1 MRCVAFVVGLFA
13 GLMQLAGSAQ
23 AFTCDQVVWAVQT
36 FSRSQLE
43 AMAAKAGMTPADRE
57 KAHKCLREAG
67 TKSLQVKVKAAS
79 APAP

>member
-1 MRCVAFVVGLFA
+1 MKSIAFVVGLFV
-13 GLMQLAGSAQ
+13 GSMQLAGSAQ

-43 AMAAKAGMTPADRE
+43 AMAAKAGMTQADRE

-67 TKSLQVKVKAAS
+67 TKTVQVKVKAAS
-79 APAP
+79 APVP